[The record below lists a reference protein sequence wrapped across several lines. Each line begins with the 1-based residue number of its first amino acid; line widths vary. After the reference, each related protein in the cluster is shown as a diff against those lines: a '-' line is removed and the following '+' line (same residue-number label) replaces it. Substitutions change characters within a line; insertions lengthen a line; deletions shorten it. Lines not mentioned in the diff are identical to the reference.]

1 MNNISFE
8 EKVAYAKQQLQ
19 NGANPR
25 FVFSQVW
32 KFSDGF
38 ATVRLE
44 DKYNFINTDNKILRE
59 DLWFSWAEDF
69 YDGFAPVKY
78 NGRDCYIDTKGNL
91 YDQDKNLIENRRR
104 TVRLTESQLRNT
116 IKNVVAQCLNEGWMP
131 NNNSFKDKFAYA
143 NQQLQNGA
151 DPSEVFSNV
160 SSFSEGFAMVGLNG
174 KYNFINQNSNGLI
187 SDLWF
192 DKAGFFDNGFAWV
205 YLNDRGYNFVNK
217 NGEIIS
223 NLWFDKV
230 YLFYEGFARVYVN
243 GRGWNYLDAD
253 GNILSYNLWFE
264 EVGPFRKRYATVK
277 LNGNWDYIDA
287 QGNLYDL
294 GSGKLK
300 SHTNENRQRTVRLTE
315 SQLRNTIKNVVA
327 QCLNKGRRR

>member
-44 DKYNFINTDNKILRE
+44 DKYNFIDTDNKILRE
-59 DLWFSWAEDF
+59 DLWFDEAWDF
-69 YDGFAPVKY
+69 EEGFAEVKY
-78 NGRDCYIDTKGNL
+78 KGNTYYIDNIGQL

-104 TVRLTESQLRNT
+104 TVSQR
-116 IKNVVAQCLNEGWMP
+116 LNEVWMP
-131 NNNSFKDKFAYA
+131 NNNSFEEKVAYA
-143 NQQLQNGA
+143 KQQLQNGA
-151 DPSEVFSNV
+151 DPSDVFSNV

-187 SDLWF
+187 SDVWF

-205 YLNDRGYNFVNK
+205 YLNDRGYNFINT
-217 NGEIIS
+217 NGKIIS
-223 NLWFDKV
+223 DLWFDKV
-230 YLFYEGFARVYVN
+230 YHFYEGFARVYVN
-243 GRGWNYLDAD
+243 GRGWNYTKPD
-253 GNILSYNLWFE
+253 GNILREDLWFE
-264 EVGPFRKRYATVK
+264 EVGPFRKGYATVK

-287 QGNLYDL
+287 KGNLYDW

-300 SHTNENRQRTVRLTE
+300 NQTNENRRRTVRLTE
-315 SQLRNTIKNVVA
+315 SQLRNTIKRVVS
-327 QCLNKGRRR
+327 QCLKEGRIR